1 MAACPSSRSRWTP
14 DDDTGGLVMIRRTTA
29 AVMAAAVVAT
39 LGTAV
44 PASAGDDEKIRRGSC
59 SGTADWKL
67 KVKADD
73 GRLEVEAEIDSNVS
87 GQTWRWRLSHNGSV
101 SARGR
106 KTTHGPSG
114 SFDVE
119 RRMANLAGTD
129 RIRLRASHDGQVC
142 RGKIRW

>member
-1 MAACPSSRSRWTP
+1 
-14 DDDTGGLVMIRRTTA
+14 MITRTLAT
-29 AVMAAAVVAT
+29 VVVAAMIGT

-44 PASAGDDEKIRRGSC
+44 PASAGGGDEKVRRGSC
-59 SGTADWKL
+59 SGSADWKL
-67 KVKADD
+67 KVKPDD

-87 GQTWRWRLSHNGSV
+87 GQTWRWRISHNGSV

-106 KTTHGPSG
+106 NTTHGASG
-114 SFDVE
+114 SFDVQ

-129 RIRLRASHDGQVC
+129 RFRLRASHQGQVC

>member
-1 MAACPSSRSRWTP
+1 
-14 DDDTGGLVMIRRTTA
+14 MIRRT
-29 AVMAAAVVAT
+29 MAAAVVAAMVGM

-44 PASAGDDEKIRRGSC
+44 PANAGDGEKIRRGGC
-59 SGTADWKL
+59 SGSADWKL
-67 KVKADD
+67 KVKPDD

-87 GQTWRWRLSHNGSV
+87 GQTWRWRISHNGSV

-119 RRMANLAGTD
+119 RRMSNLAGTD
-129 RIRLRASHDGQVC
+129 RFRLRASHHGQVC